1 MKESKQFLCGI
12 LFGAAMAF
20 LILMS
25 IGATVGGP
33 TWMKH
38 EVTPVCFLKTD
49 ISGFIPLY
57 GDSKSDKWTRDEVMP
72 MLEVKAD
79 QRGII
84 PLHGLDY
91 GIKFKKDEVRPFIS
105 VIPDGLAFVPVR

>member
-1 MKESKQFLCGI
+1 
-12 LFGAAMAF
+12 
-20 LILMS
+20 
-25 IGATVGGP
+25 
-33 TWMKH
+33 
-38 EVTPVCFLKTD
+38 
-49 ISGFIPLY
+49 
-57 GDSKSDKWTRDEVMP
+57 
-72 MLEVKAD
+72 MLEVKTD